1 MEFNKIAAAI
11 LCACLLF
18 MITGF
23 ISHGVVEAEQLKQ
36 NAYPVQ
42 VADAGSGGAVSAEAP
57 KELPP
62 IAPLLAAASAAD
74 GEGVAK
80 KCAACHSFDKGGPN
94 KVGPNLWNI
103 VNNKHAHMDGFA
115 YSAALKNMPGNWDY
129 ESLNKFLHKPAKY
142 VPGTKMAFAGISNDK
157 ERANLIAW
165 LRTLSDSPAPLPK

>member
-11 LCACLLF
+11 LCAGLLF

-23 ISHGVVEAEQLKQ
+23 ISHGVVHAESLKQ
-36 NAYPVQ
+36 NAYPIQ
-42 VADAGSGGAVSAEAP
+42 VADAGASSGGTAEAP

-62 IAPLLAAASAAD
+62 IASLLAAASAAD
-74 GEGVAK
+74 GEGVSK

-103 VNNKHAHMDGFA
+103 VNNKHGHAEGFA
-115 YSAALKNMPGNWDY
+115 YSAAIKGLPGNWDY
-129 ESLNKFLHKPAKY
+129 ESLNKFLYKPAKY
-142 VPGTKMAFAGISNDK
+142 APGTKMAFAGISNDK
-157 ERANLIAW
+157 DRANLIAW